1 MSDKTFDQLLVEA
14 LPKLRGYAIALTND
28 RAMADDLL
36 QETAMRALGART
48 QFTMGTNFNAW
59 MYRILRNEFVSWMR
73 KSHRKAVPIDN
84 LPEAFLS
91 SSATQENQLLVREL
105 GQALGK
111 LPRAQREALVLICG
125 SGLSYDEAADVIGCT
140 VGTVKSRVYRARAQ
154 MEYFVTGVPNPHAA
168 KRPAADASDEDAEE
182 RPRRLPRD
190 IKHVPALFAQA

>member
-1 MSDKTFDQLLVEA
+1 MSKTFDQLLVEA

-48 QFTMGTNFNAW
+48 QFTMGTNFSAW
-59 MYRILRNEFVSWMR
+59 LYRIMRNEFVSWMR

-91 SSATQENQLLVREL
+91 RSATQENQILVREL
-105 GQALGK
+105 GKALGK

-125 SGLSYDEAADVIGCT
+125 SGLSYEEAAEIIGCT

-154 MEYFVTGVPNPHAA
+154 MEYFVTGIPNPHAA
-168 KRPAADASDEDAEE
+168 KRPVADVSDEESLDTSRPARGNKSETLEFFAE
-182 RPRRLPRD
+182 
-190 IKHVPALFAQA
+190 A

>member
-1 MSDKTFDQLLVEA
+1 MSKTFDQLLVEA

-48 QFTMGTNFNAW
+48 QFTMGTNFSAW
-59 MYRILRNEFVSWMR
+59 LYRIMRNEFVSWMR

-91 SSATQENQLLVREL
+91 TSSTQENQILVREL
-105 GQALGK
+105 SKALGK
-111 LPRAQREALVLICG
+111 LPRAQREALVLICAT
-125 SGLSYDEAADVIGCT
+125 GLSYEEAADIIGCT

-154 MEYFVTGVPNPHAA
+154 MEFFVTGVPNPHAA
-168 KRPAADASDEDAEE
+168 KRPVAEESDEESED
-182 RPRRLPRD
+182 RPSRSARST
-190 IKHVPALFAQA
+190 KGEALEFFAVT

>member
-1 MSDKTFDQLLVEA
+1 MSEKTFDQLLIEA

-48 QFTMGTNFNAW
+48 QFQMGTNFNAW
-59 MYRILRNEFVSWMR
+59 MYRILRNEFISWMR

-84 LPEAFLS
+84 LPEAFLT
-91 SSATQENQLLVREL
+91 SSATQENQILVREL

-125 SGLSYDEAADVIGCT
+125 SGLSYEEASAVIGCT

-154 MEYFVTGVPNPHAA
+154 MEYFVTGIPNPHAA
-168 KRPAADASDEDAEE
+168 KRPVAVDEDEAEE
-182 RPRRLPRD
+182 RPRR
-190 IKHVPALFAQA
+190 PARQTKSVTPELLDQV